1 MMMNQDEAEEKRR
14 ALIEK
19 RAYEIY
25 ESRGGHHG
33 FDREDWD
40 DAERDVDGLGA
51 SDSLPASEDEEVDES
66 KGTAA

>member
-1 MMMNQDEAEEKRR
+1 MNQDEAEEKRR

-19 RAYEIY
+19 RAFEIY

-40 DAERDVDGLGA
+40 QAER
-51 SDSLPASEDEEVDES
+51 EVD
-66 KGTAA
+66 GTAADDALPPDDDDEVEENKGAA

>member
-19 RAYEIY
+19 RAFEIF

-33 FDREDWD
+33 FHVEDWEQ
-40 DAERDVDGLGA
+40 AEREIDGRDD
-51 SDSLPASEDEEVDES
+51 SDALPSDEEDEIEES
-66 KGTAA
+66 KGVL

>member
-1 MMMNQDEAEEKRR
+1 MTMNQDEAEEKRR

-25 ESRGGHHG
+25 ESRGGSHG

-40 DAERDVDGLGA
+40 QAEHEIDGNNGDDVLPVGDDDEVEENKGA
-51 SDSLPASEDEEVDES
+51 A
-66 KGTAA
+66 T